1 MQAKQGGHEQ
11 NATIAVLNV
20 RCMDDGLEQQAFG
33 VDQDMTLL
41 APDLLAAVI
50 ARRVNAAPPFSALLT
65 LWLSMIAA
73 LGLAS
78 RPAPAPP
85 TPGMPHRA
93 RGECARACRRSPIG
107 RSSRAGCCAAA
118 GPWGSRPIGSPC
130 SGYT

>member
-11 NATIAVLNV
+11 NATLAVLNV
-20 RCMDDGLEQQAFG
+20 RGMDDGLEQQALG
-33 VDQDMTLL
+33 VYQDMTLLAPDLLAPDLL

-78 RPAPAPP
+78 RPAN
-85 TPGMPHRA
+85 
-93 RGECARACRRSPIG
+93 
-107 RSSRAGCCAAA
+107 SRHA
-118 GPWGSRPIGSPC
+118 
-130 SGYT
+130 T

>member
-78 RPAPAPP
+78 RPAN
-85 TPGMPHRA
+85 
-93 RGECARACRRSPIG
+93 
-107 RSSRAGCCAAA
+107 SRHA
-118 GPWGSRPIGSPC
+118 
-130 SGYT
+130 T

>member
-1 MQAKQGGHEQ
+1 
-11 NATIAVLNV
+11 
-20 RCMDDGLEQQAFG
+20 MDEGVEQQALG

-78 RPAPAPP
+78 RPAN
-85 TPGMPHRA
+85 
-93 RGECARACRRSPIG
+93 
-107 RSSRAGCCAAA
+107 SRHA
-118 GPWGSRPIGSPC
+118 
-130 SGYT
+130 T